1 MFEKI
6 DKVAKR
12 LGLSDKDIALLLQV
26 TQAMVYRYRKDPPT
40 KFKDNQR
47 LIRAGKALKRLI
59 PLQTDLNTM
68 TPVQRARA
76 VMDALEMVDEDGL
89 KIGVEGRIQGD

>member
-1 MFEKI
+1 MFTKI
-6 DKVAKR
+6 DKAAKQ

-59 PLQTDLNTM
+59 PRQAELSTM
-68 TPVQRARA
+68 TPVQRARS
-76 VMDALEMVDEDGL
+76 VMDALKMVDEDGL
-89 KIGVEGRIQGD
+89 RIGIEGRI

>member
-6 DKVAKR
+6 DKVAKQLR
-12 LGLSDKDIALLLQV
+12 LSDKDIALLLQV

-47 LIRAGKALKRLI
+47 LIRASKALKRLI
-59 PLQTDLNTM
+59 PMQIELSTM

-76 VMDALEMVDEDGL
+76 VMDALEGVDGDGL
-89 KIGVEGRIQGD
+89 TIGIEGRI